1 MRTEHVASASGGWQ
15 YSVATGLL
23 KISTDFLSKKKQKNP
38 DKETKFKPPN
48 TSEINA

>member
-23 KISTDFLSKKKQKNP
+23 KISTDFLSKKKQKTQI
-38 DKETKFKPPN
+38 KKPSSNLQIPQKLMP
-48 TSEINA
+48 